1 MLGKPLPAFPKKL
14 LSNIC
19 KVLWSTPITPTP
31 NRGFRFPESEKPR
44 LLVQYR
50 GGGAIGSFRTGISIH
65 KNFTLFD
72 IGIAKF
78 IFLIRGKKK
87 RQERKVKF
95 RSNP

>member
-31 NRGFRFPESEKPR
+31 NRGFRFPESEYPR

-50 GGGAIGSFRTGISIH
+50 GGGAISSFRTETSIH
-65 KNFTLFD
+65 KNFSLFN
-72 IGIAKF
+72 IGITRF
-78 IFLIRGKKK
+78 IFLIRGGKK
-87 RQERKVKF
+87 RQERQEKF
-95 RSNP
+95 RSNL

>member
-31 NRGFRFPESEKPR
+31 NRGFRFPESEEPR

-50 GGGAIGSFRTGISIH
+50 GGGAISSFRTETSIH
-65 KNFTLFD
+65 KNFSLFN
-72 IGIAKF
+72 IGITKR
-78 IFLIRGKKK
+78 ITIR
-87 RQERKVKF
+87 RTIE
-95 RSNP
+95 